1 MLYAWERIMA
11 LDTKKSI
18 LIIDDETII
27 RSSFKYYLEDNN
39 FSVMEAENG
48 KEGFQ
53 LFKEKHPDIVLT
65 DLRMPEMDGL
75 EVLRKCTEINPDTPV
90 VVISGTGRIQDVVEA
105 LRLGAWDYLLK
116 PVENLDVLGHLLQR
130 AMEKMNLLRENRKY
144 QESLE
149 NLVLKRTAELE
160 RINSQLEL
168 SRRQIIGIL
177 SQAAEYRDFETG
189 MHFMRVSAISACIA
203 RGLGWPKDEVS
214 CIELASPVHDIGKIG
229 IPDHILLKQGP
240 LDDEEWQE
248 MKHHCEYGYS
258 ILIGHKNKL
267 AALGRNILDE
277 TSGQACSMLEH
288 AANIA
293 LNHHEKWDGSGY
305 PSGLKREDIPIQ
317 ARITAIADTFDAIS
331 SKRPYKEAWEEAK
344 CLDYIHE
351 QSGKHFDPVLVD
363 IFFDNIESIRGI
375 KQDYKD
381 D

>member
-1 MLYAWERIMA
+1 MA

-130 AMEKMNLLRENRKY
+130 AIEKMNLLRENRKY

-363 IFFDNIESIRGI
+363 IFFDNIESIRRI